1 MKRELDSM
9 GDSEMIGREKEE
21 KEKTNILFY
30 RIDEHTYLD
39 TNTTAV
45 TFFCNFY

>member
-1 MKRELDSM
+1 MRDSK
-9 GDSEMIGREKEE
+9 MIGREKEE

-39 TNTTAV
+39 TNIFLLKYKGKIGFSAE
-45 TFFCNFY
+45 